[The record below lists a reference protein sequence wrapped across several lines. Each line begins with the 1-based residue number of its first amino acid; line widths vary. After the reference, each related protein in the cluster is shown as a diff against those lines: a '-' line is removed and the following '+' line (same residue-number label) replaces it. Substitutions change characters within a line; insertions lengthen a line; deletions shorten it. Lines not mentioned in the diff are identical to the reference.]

1 MIEKNFELL
10 KRGDP
15 KGLENI
21 HALYNRRIFWLGKKI
36 IDDEFV
42 VDTLVQDTFLRLWEC
57 REKMETPLHILFFL
71 RFVMKKNCYSHYSKP
86 RNKFFST
93 VKSLDS
99 FENYQDYLAGYDPV
113 DTVQNLKD
121 QEAEQRFFDMVNTA
135 LPLINPERRH
145 LIDLCLKYG
154 FRYKAIAQVM
164 GKGSTETVNEVKRA
178 IEDIKKI
185 VDRGTVLE
193 GKKENVQSEYEY
205 KALSEI
211 QSQVLKLRFEMNR
224 SFVAIAQELNI
235 TPKEVQEEF
244 MTAYRFVQQNQMQSL

>member
-15 KGLENI
+15 AALEKI

-36 IDDEFV
+36 IDDKFV
-42 VDTLVQDTFLRLWEC
+42 VETLVQDTFLRLWEY

-71 RFVMKKNCYSHYSKP
+71 RFVMKRNCYSHYSKP
-86 RNKFFST
+86 RNKFFRT
-93 VKSLDS
+93 VKSLES
-99 FENYQDYLAGYDPV
+99 FENHQDYLGGYDPA
-113 DTVQNLKD
+113 DAVQNLKD
-121 QEAEQRFFDMVNTA
+121 QESDQRFFDMVNTA
-135 LPLINPERRH
+135 LPLISPERKH

-185 VDRGTVLE
+185 VDRPNMLE
-193 GKKENVQSEYEY
+193 RKKKKEESEDKQKEV
-205 KALSEI
+205 SER
-211 QSQVLKLRFEMNR
+211 QSQVLKLRCEMNH
-224 SFVAIAQELNI
+224 SFAAIAQELNL

-244 MTAYRFVQQNQMQSL
+244 MAAYKFAQQNQMQSR

>member
-15 KGLENI
+15 TALEKI

-36 IDDEFV
+36 IYDDFV
-42 VDTLVQDTFLRLWEC
+42 VETLVQDTFLRLWEC
-57 REKMETPLHILFFL
+57 RKKMETPLHILFFL

-93 VKSLDS
+93 VKSLES
-99 FENYQDYLAGYDPV
+99 FENYQDYLAGYDPA

-121 QEAEQRFFDMVNTA
+121 QEVEQSFFDMVNTV

-193 GKKENVQSEYEY
+193 RKKENVQSEYEY
-205 KALSEI
+205 KALSER

-224 SFVAIAQELNI
+224 SFAAIAQELNL
-235 TPKEVQEEF
+235 TQKEVQEEF

>member
-1 MIEKNFELL
+1 MIEKNFEML

-15 KGLENI
+15 TALEKI

-36 IDDEFV
+36 IYDDFV
-42 VDTLVQDTFLRLWEC
+42 VETLVQDTFLRLWEC
-57 REKMETPLHILFFL
+57 REKIEAPLHILFFL
-71 RFVMKKNCYSHYSKP
+71 QFVMKRNCYSHYSKP

-99 FENYQDYLAGYDPV
+99 FENYQDYLAGYDPA

-121 QEAEQRFFDMVNTA
+121 QEAEQRFFDKINTV
-135 LPLINPERRH
+135 LPLINQERRH

-154 FRYKAIAQVM
+154 FRYKEIAQVM

-185 VDRGTVLE
+185 VDRPTLLE
-193 GKKENVQSEYEY
+193 RKKEKVGFESKPQS
-205 KALSEI
+205 LSES
-211 QSQVLKLRFEMNR
+211 QSQILKLRCEMNR
-224 SFVAIAQELNI
+224 SFTVIAQELNI